1 MLPTDICRTCA
12 LHNVKLLALSTRNAK
27 YANKSWCDILYELT
41 QNDPLMEQLDDNLPQ
56 YLCDDCLRKL
66 EDAYAFVLQARQ
78 VHEQLLHKLHK
89 NLQCLD
95 EAPIDIATNE
105 IKSETDL
112 ALEQIDNAAAAL
124 DVAGGE
130 AIAATLK
137 IQPESDSDSNVGKTE
152 SVEARGNVLD
162 LKPTQLRRSNRKPK
176 LATDSENEE
185 TSNLKAMPLKRRRG
199 RPARV
204 SKNEVINKDGRHACD
219 VCGKTF
225 SWHRD
230 MQRHARVHYEQAAY
244 ECDTCG
250 KRFLRKDKY
259 TFHLRSHEKR
269 QAKHAQ
275 TTLPQGDEW
284 RFAERLYSSARLKR
298 IECKLCDLKC
308 QRIQELR
315 EHLTNHHVN
324 IESLCNLSNNSD
336 VIREHFDSQASNLE
350 QIKQQVCSEIATG
363 SDQLDKYCVIINA
376 HGYEL
381 SLNDSDEELADTTP
395 AYQCL
400 SCNISFKR
408 KHHLIRHTLEE
419 HTQTPLHRCNTCQ
432 IGFVCEILLEQHQ
445 RTQCQNQLK
454 RHSCPNCPGKFIWLQ
469 NLKQHGCSKKT
480 DQERQFQC
488 CLCDE
493 QLHSM
498 SALRSHL
505 LQHGDGGS
513 GIDANQTAAY
523 FRYHYPNGVTCSQE
537 ELSTRI
543 SNDFKVQDYGQY
555 FNACSGSGRELDF
568 FASDTELS
576 DVEQLTTSTS
586 ALHSCT
592 LCGVATARLAQLL
605 RHQEDRHSDVT
616 NYLPHVCNKC
626 GLGFVAESLLQQ
638 HLRRICDKRH
648 ASFHCEPCNLHFIW
662 QTNYERHMAIKHEV
676 DTEEDQEQTHNTRL
690 RSKRQQ
696 AAKLQC
702 NQCEKVFIWPK
713 DLTRHKRI
721 HQPQASAQFECS
733 FCERKFHRK
742 DGLKSH
748 LRVHGEQQLE
758 VPLTPV
764 EQMDASVLQRMPAVL
779 TQLCR
784 PNGCKQIQCM
794 ICLSQHTKISDLR
807 AHLMKHQISVEFVG
821 ERAKPESIS
830 SISRGL
836 YPELSTP
843 LDKQQL
849 IERIQRDLG
858 KGIELERFV
867 SITNEAAIEL
877 SLDSSETETDSDST
891 ESQQTDTG
899 RQYNCDLCQV
909 QLTRKHQLY
918 AHQLQ
923 QHTWQ
928 EATLVCSHCQA
939 KFVNEQL
946 LEHHYRTLCRNAQK
960 RFLCRKCPL
969 RFRWRD
975 NLKLHIDV
983 AHQEAAGSQ
992 SSIQGIQLNTTSLL
1006 PIVSYDCQECNRSFK
1021 MQKDLTRHTLMHAQ
1035 DSSIYRCRW
1044 CARRFYRET
1053 NLLQHIERH
1062 GINAAQLPYAEA
1074 ILNAS
1079 RHPHGQKCIQ
1089 CKVCDMRFPTIALLR
1104 THLMSTPNGSHH
1116 DVGSMLN
1123 YSITNQLGYE
1133 LHLDDS
1139 ETDEEGKPPGV
1150 PTHYTCGMCQLRC
1163 VRKYELYQHQ
1173 QAMHRLERIAEGCD
1187 KCIYKSVSS
1196 DLIAYHRRVLCDN
1209 TEKQFKC
1216 VKCGYKFMWETNL
1229 LQHIQLQHPSN
1240 DNQQVEEIPQSLELS
1255 AAEGQIF
1262 QCGQCPRKYNRKDR
1276 LTAHVKKCHAPGAVS
1291 PTIANAPKAAKAAA
1305 TVAKQHK
1312 SFLCAFCG
1320 KAVSSSSNLIIHI
1333 RRHTGE
1339 KPFKCDF
1346 CDMAFPRS
1354 SDLQCHRRTH
1364 TGERPHV
1371 CTVCQKGFARSY
1383 KLQQHMRIHNG
1394 ERPYKC
1400 TYCDK
1405 SFTQSNDL
1413 TLHIRRHT
1421 GERPYQCETCGERFI
1436 QGTALKNHRLQNGH
1450 FETSD
1455 SLAKNN

>member
-12 LHNVKLLALSTRNAK
+12 LHNVKLFALSTRTEK
-27 YANKSWCDILYELT
+27 YANKSLCDILHELT
-41 QNDPLMEQLDDNLPQ
+41 QNDPLMEHSDDNLPQ

-66 EDAYAFVLQARQ
+66 EDAYAFVLQARK
-78 VHEQLLHKLHK
+78 VHEQLLHKLRK
-89 NLQCLD
+89 GLQCLD
-95 EAPIDIATNE
+95 EPPIDISTND
-105 IKSETDL
+105 IKTEADLGLEHIGNAETV
-112 ALEQIDNAAAAL
+112 LE
-124 DVAGGE
+124 VGPE
-130 AIAATLK
+130 AIVAALK
-137 IQPESDSDSNVGKTE
+137 IQPESESDSNAGASDT
-152 SVEARGNVLD
+152 VEKDSLH
-162 LKPTQLRRSNRKPK
+162 LKLTQLRRSNRKAK
-176 LATDSENEE
+176 LAADTDNEDNSENG
-185 TSNLKAMPLKRRRG
+185 NLMSVKRRRG
-199 RPARV
+199 RPARFPKKEAV
-204 SKNEVINKDGRHACD
+204 NNEGRHACE

-230 MQRHARVHYEQAAY
+230 MQRHARVHFEQAAY

-259 TFHLRSHEKR
+259 TYHMRSHEKR
-269 QAKHAQ
+269 QAKQQATVLQ
-275 TTLPQGDEW
+275 RGSEL
-284 RFAERLYSSARLKR
+284 RFAERLYSEGRLQR
-298 IECKLCDLKC
+298 VECKLCDLQF
-308 QRIQELR
+308 QRIHELR
-315 EHLTNHHVN
+315 EHLTCQHVN
-324 IESLCNLSNNSD
+324 IESLSQLSINSD
-336 VIREHFDSQASNLE
+336 VVREQFEDQPLNLD
-350 QIKQQVCSEIATG
+350 QVKQQVCADIALAN
-363 SDQLDKYCVIINA
+363 DQLDKYCVITNA

-381 SLNDSDEELADTTP
+381 SLNDSDEESTEATP
-395 AYQCL
+395 PYQCL
-400 SCNISFKR
+400 TCNVSFKR
-408 KHHLIRHTLEE
+408 KHRLMQHTLRK
-419 HTQTPLHRCNTCQ
+419 HTQTPTQRCNICQ
-432 IGFVCEILLEQHQ
+432 IGFMCPNLLDQHQ
-445 RTQCQNQLK
+445 RTQCKNQLK
-454 RHSCPNCPGKFIWLQ
+454 RHSCPNCPAKFIWLQ
-469 NLKQHGCSKKT
+469 NLKQHECSKP
-480 DQERQFQC
+480 QYRGRHFQC

-493 QLHSM
+493 QLKNM

-505 LQHGDGGS
+505 LNHGDGCS
-513 GIDANQTAAY
+513 GIKSDRTAAY
-523 FRYHYPNGVTCSQE
+523 FRCHYPDGVDCQA

-543 SNDFKVQDYGQY
+543 ANDFAAHDYGKY
-555 FNACSGSGRELDF
+555 FSACSDSGRELDF
-568 FASDTELS
+568 FDSETDLS
-576 DVEQLTTSTS
+576 DVEHLTTSTS

-592 LCGVATARLAQLL
+592 LCGVATTRLAHLL
-605 RHQEDRHSDVT
+605 MHQETDHNDVKNT
-616 NYLPHVCNKC
+616 LPNVCDKC
-626 GLGFVAESLLQQ
+626 GFGFVAESLLQQ
-638 HLRRICDKRH
+638 HIRRSCGKRH
-648 ASFHCEPCNLHFIW
+648 AKYHCQQCNLHFIW
-662 QTNYERHMAIKHEV
+662 QFNYEQHMAVKHEI
-676 DTEEDQEQTHNTRL
+676 DLEIEDHEQALNTRL
-690 RSKRQQ
+690 RSKGQQ
-696 AAKLQC
+696 SAKLQC

-721 HQPQASAQFECS
+721 HQPQATAQFECT

-748 LRVHGEQQLE
+748 LRVHGEQQLDTTTGAT
-758 VPLTPV
+758 VDNL
-764 EQMDASVLQRMPAVL
+764 DASILQRMPAVL
-779 TQLCR
+779 SQLCR

-807 AHLMKHQISVEFVG
+807 AHLVKHQFSVEFSG
-821 ERAKPESIS
+821 ERAMPESIA
-830 SISRGL
+830 SICRGL
-836 YPELSTP
+836 YPEQLVP
-843 LDKQQL
+843 MNKQQL
-849 IERIQRDLG
+849 IERIQSDLG
-858 KGIELERFV
+858 NGIEKDRFV

-877 SLDSSETETDSDST
+877 SLDSSETETDSDSAEPQRT
-891 ESQQTDTG
+891 VTL
-899 RQYNCDLCQV
+899 RQYNCDLCH
-909 QLTRKHQLY
+909 LKLARKHQLY

-928 EATLVCSHCQA
+928 EATLICSHCQA

-975 NLKLHIDV
+975 NLKLHMDV
-983 AHQEAAGSQ
+983 THQEVAGEQTSLGLQLTAA
-992 SSIQGIQLNTTSLL
+992 SLL
-1006 PIVSYDCQECNRSFK
+1006 PVVSYDCQACNRSFK

-1035 DSSIYRCRW
+1035 ESSIYRCRW

-1062 GINAAQLPYAEA
+1062 GINATQLPYAEA
-1074 ILNAS
+1074 LLNSS
-1079 RHPHGQKCIQ
+1079 RHPHGQKCIE
-1089 CKVCDMRFPTIALLR
+1089 CKVCNVRFPTIASLR
-1104 THLMSTPNGSHH
+1104 DHLSSTPNGTHH
-1116 DVGSMLN
+1116 DVSSMLN

-1139 ETDEEGKPPGV
+1139 ETDEEAKPPGI

-1173 QAMHRLERIAEGCD
+1173 QAMHRLERITEGCD
-1187 KCIYKSVSS
+1187 QCIYKSVSP
-1196 DLIAYHRRVLCDN
+1196 DLIAYHRRVQCDN

-1216 VKCGYKFMWETNL
+1216 SKCSYKFMWESNL
-1229 LQHIQLQHPSN
+1229 LQHIQLQHPST
-1240 DNQQVEEIPQSLELS
+1240 DNQEAEPTSTELPTTES
-1255 AAEGQIF
+1255 QIF

-1276 LTAHVKKCHAPGAVS
+1276 LTAHVKKCHTLGAVG
-1291 PTIANAPKAAKAAA
+1291 PIVNAAKAAKTA
-1305 TVAKQHK
+1305 SVAKQHK

-1339 KPFKCDF
+1339 KPFKCDY

-1421 GERPYQCETCGERFI
+1421 GERPYQCDTCGERFI

-1450 FETSD
+1450 FETGD
-1455 SLAKNN
+1455 TVGKDN